1 VGKAK
6 FSHSPFLS
14 KGCSFDDISD
24 DTVAAIENWIK
35 AFLEKSS
42 IIALLM
48 KFLKVSY
55 LILQFRENKKNVNIR

>member
-48 KFLKVSY
+48 KFFKAFY
-55 LILQFRENKKNVNIR
+55 

>member
-1 VGKAK
+1 V
-6 FSHSPFLS
+6 SL
-14 KGCSFDDISD
+14 DDISD
-24 DTVAAIENWIK
+24 DTVAAMENCIK